1 MVITYTTVTR
11 EKKHDAA
18 QKAFFHNLATA
29 SRCPHRNEATARLV
43 PARSHVKNVAHDLTK
58 AL

>member
-1 MVITYTTVTR
+1 MVITYIAVTR

-29 SRCPHRNEATARLV
+29 SRCPQKNEATARLV
-43 PARSHVKNVAHDLTK
+43 PARSHVESAQRNLTK